1 LTCEANKIFVIVPCY
16 NESCI
21 ISTTITALLQ
31 QGYKVIVVDDGSN
44 NNCREH
50 FSTKPVYYLHHVI
63 NLGQGAA
70 IQTGIDFAL
79 QKGATYLVTFDA
91 DGQHDVKDIRR
102 MIDKLEEE
110 KLEFVFGSRFLE
122 GAQTNVDKTRR
133 ALLQF
138 SRFTNFFISGVLLS
152 DSNNGL
158 RVFTSAAA
166 RQIRIKENRRTHS
179 SDIIYQVVM
188 KKIKFGEVPV
198 NVRYSKYS
206 RKKGIQ
212 NVEGISIFINMLIYK
227 FFR

>member
-1 LTCEANKIFVIVPCY
+1 MICDANKIFVIVPCY

-21 ISTTITALLQ
+21 ISNTIAALLQ

-50 FSTKPVYYLHHVI
+50 FSTMPVYYLQHVI

-91 DGQHDVKDIRR
+91 DGQHDVKDIGR

-122 GAQTNVDKTRR
+122 GAETNIDKTRR
-133 ALLQF
+133 ALLHI

-166 RQIRIKENRRTHS
+166 MQIRIKENRRTHS
-179 SDIIYQVVM
+179 SDFIYQVAK
-188 KKIKFGEVPV
+188 KKIKFGEAPV
-198 NVRYSKYS
+198 NVTYSAYS

>member
-1 LTCEANKIFVIVPCY
+1 MNCEANKIFVIVPCY

-50 FSTKPVYYLHHVI
+50 FNTMPVYYLHHVI

-79 QKGATYLVTFDA
+79 QKEATYLVTFDA

-110 KLEFVFGSRFLE
+110 NLEFVFGSRFLE

-138 SRFTNFFISGVLLS
+138 SRFTNFFISGALLS

-179 SDIIYQVVM
+179 SDLIYQVVK
-188 KKIKFGEVPV
+188 KKIKFGEAPV
-198 NVRYSKYS
+198 SVRYSEYS

-212 NVEGISIFINMLIYK
+212 NVEGINIFISMLIYK